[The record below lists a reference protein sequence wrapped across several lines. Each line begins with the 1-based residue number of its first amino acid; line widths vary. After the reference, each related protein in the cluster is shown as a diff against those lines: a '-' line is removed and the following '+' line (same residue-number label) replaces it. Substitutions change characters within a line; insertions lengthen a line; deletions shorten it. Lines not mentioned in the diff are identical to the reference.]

1 MISNS
6 LEIFVNGKSIG
17 VCTGA
22 SLTIPDTKDD
32 VQVTEKIPQPMQFMS
47 LLSLNDIEK
56 EYTFK
61 GFAKHINK
69 FPQNKRSW
77 KFRVFGAWAV
87 ALNRWRKIT
96 VHPDKVFIEAKN
108 GTYILPKDGSYI
120 RYISNSWY
128 E

>member
-22 SLTIPDTKDD
+22 SLTIPDTNND
-32 VQVTEKIPQPMQFMS
+32 VDVTEKTPYAMEFMS
-47 LLSLNDIEK
+47 PLNVIET

-61 GFAKHINK
+61 GFYKHINR
-69 FPQNKRSW
+69 FPQNKRTW
-77 KFRVFGAWAV
+77 KFRVFGAWAI
-87 ALNRWRKIT
+87 ALSRWTKLT
-96 VHPDKVFIEAKN
+96 VHPDKAHVYVKN